1 MSKKNWFAKK
11 MVWLGACVS
20 VLCMGVMACATN
32 EPVAATPTQPGF
44 DEISAVRTERD
55 GNSTVVVLGGL
66 RGTQYTAY
74 PDEDFNLVV
83 VEVPS
88 ATIAASLQKQLSV
101 YDGVVREVSVAPFT
115 MRTGEPLARVEIS
128 LAGDSTFEV
137 LPSGDHLK
145 VRVTPTS
152 AVAAAAPTTEAP
164 AAEQSAAPAVTPVSV
179 DAPIAKTLKKVEA
192 QGASDGT
199 VLHFRGDGKIS
210 EFTSFVLTNPTR
222 LVIDLAGIKN
232 QAGAKVSVNSAHV
245 TTVRLGAHP
254 DKVRVVIDA
263 GSAVAP
269 FEGRWIVP
277 TNDGLLV
284 TLGAGASVDAALAAA
299 NSGSTPVAVAS
310 VAEAKPEAQPS
321 SVDAGA
327 SKESASAPIEE
338 ATPSEV
344 AVTPKEVDS
353 KPKAAASSVSG
364 AQVYGVS
371 HEHLDA
377 VDRVVI
383 STSQP
388 VEYRVFKPNAET
400 VMLSLVN
407 AHVDGAAAGR
417 ITPEQGGSIAMVS
430 TFQQP
435 DLRTPEVRV
444 VITRASG
451 VEPQIKRDGSM
462 IIVDVA
468 NGQAAVLP
476 PAVAKDQ
483 SAAGTVATSG
493 TTDAQAGLKDISP
506 ESILIA
512 GGLNDKKQYVGK
524 RISLDFKDAEI
535 SSILR
540 LIADV
545 SDLNVIA
552 GDDVKG
558 QVTIRLIDIPWDQAL
573 DVVLATKGLGFTKM
587 GSVLRVAPTSVIKA
601 EESARLQDA
610 RDREKLEELVVKLVP
625 VNYGDVKDSE
635 KLVKKLLTSRG
646 SVNVD
651 KRTNTLIVKDIE
663 SVVREA
669 EALTKAVDT
678 QTPQV
683 LIEAKIVEA
692 SMDFSFAV
700 GTRWGVVQDKTHY
713 AAGSSAFSED
723 FKLVPFGTFSKN
735 FQAGASAM
743 ELGSSGVAFDNGI
756 SQAATGV
763 LGMEAMLLD
772 GAIDLVFS
780 LALAEAAGE
789 GKVIS
794 SPRVVT
800 LDNMK
805 ATVKQGVEIPYPV
818 ESNDGVQISF
828 KEAVLSL
835 EATPHITADQ
845 SILMKLKVTR
855 DNPNYA
861 AAIQGLVPIDTNQV
875 ESEALVKDG
884 QTLVLGGIYVLQNS
898 SNQTRFPYLYKV
910 PIVGSLFKNKQFMDR
925 RRELL
930 VFITPRIVRGPSVT
944 G

>member
-1 MSKKNWFAKK
+1 MLKKNWFTNKT
-11 MVWLGACVS
+11 VWLGACVGM
-20 VLCMGVMACATN
+20 LCMGLMACATT
-32 EPVAATPTQPGF
+32 EPAAPTPEQPGF
-44 DEISAVRTERD
+44 DEISEVHTERD
-55 GNSTVVVLGGL
+55 GASTVVILGGL

-88 ATIAASLQKQLSV
+88 ATIGASLQKQLSV

-115 MRTGEPLARVEIS
+115 MRTGEPLTRVEIS

-137 LPSGDHLK
+137 VPSGDHLK

-152 AVAAAAPTTEAP
+152 AVAAAATTTETPATSAQPIVAP
-164 AAEQSAAPAVTPVSV
+164 ADANAPL
-179 DAPIAKTLKKVEA
+179 AKTLKKVEA
-192 QGASDGT
+192 QGSSDGT

-210 EFTSFVLTNPTR
+210 EFTSFALSNPTR

-245 TTVRLGAHP
+245 AAVRLGAHP

-284 TLGAGASVDAALAAA
+284 TLGAGADVDAALAAA
-299 NSGSTPVAVAS
+299 NSGSTQTAATPVADS
-310 VAEAKPEAQPS
+310 TPNG
-321 SVDAGA
+321 VDAA
-327 SKESASAPIEE
+327 TSSEPVATAPVEE
-338 ATPSEV
+338 ATAPATVATPEEV
-344 AVTPKEVDS
+344 TAE
-353 KPKAAASSVSG
+353 PKATASTAG
-364 AQVYGVS
+364 GTQVYGVS

-388 VEYRVFKPNAET
+388 VEYRVFKPNDET
-400 VMLSLVN
+400 VMLSLIN

-468 NGQAAVLP
+468 NGQAAALP
-476 PAVAKDQ
+476 PAVAKDE
-483 SAAGTVATSG
+483 SAAGTVAAPTAS
-493 TTDAQAGLKDISP
+493 AVNSQAGLKDISP

-512 GGLNDKKQYVGK
+512 GGMNDKKQYIGK

-558 QVTIRLIDIPWDQAL
+558 QVTLRLVDIPWDQAL
-573 DVVLATKGLGFTKM
+573 DVVLATKGLSFTKM
-587 GSVLRVAPTSVIKA
+587 GSVLRVAPTAVIKA
-601 EESARLQDA
+601 EEAARMQEA
-610 RDREKLEELVVKLVP
+610 RDREKLEDLEVKLVP
-625 VNYGDVKDSE
+625 VNYGDVKDAE
-635 KLVKKLLTSRG
+635 KLVKKLLSSRG
-646 SVNVD
+646 TVNID
-651 KRTNTLIVKDIE
+651 KRTNTLIVKDIA

-669 EALTKAVDT
+669 EALTRAVDT

-700 GTRWGVVQDKTHY
+700 GTRWGAVQDKTHY

-723 FKLVPFGTFSKN
+723 FKLVPFGTFSSN
-735 FQAGASAM
+735 FLAGASAVD
-743 ELGSSGVAFDNGI
+743 LGSSGVAFDNGI

-763 LGMEAMLLD
+763 LGLEAMLLD

-818 ESNDGVQISF
+818 ESDNGVQIAF

-861 AAIQGLVPIDTNQV
+861 AAIAGLVPIDTNQV

-884 QTLVLGGIYVLQNS
+884 QTLVLGGIYVLENS
-898 SNQTRFPYLYKV
+898 SNQTRLPYLYKV
-910 PIVGSLFKNKQFMDR
+910 PIVGALFKNKQFMDR